1 MREEGKDLDSL
12 LILTKDNLK
21 TILNTPYVKNSR
33 VAAFYKKF
41 VTKPKTIAESGFLC
55 KGCKIA
61 FTKQNTDLETL
72 KVQNKKKSESM
83 KKLFSEKG
91 ESIKEKRKQTMLER
105 YGVEFIAQ
113 SEAGLEKIKNTKKQK
128 YGDDY
133 NKQIT
138 DKTRKTTLEKYGK
151 AFATQIDQFKEK
163 SRQTCLEKHGTE
175 YSFQSENNKSKS
187 KKTLLEKYGVENA
200 AQSNQAREKLSLAR

>member
-21 TILNTPYVKNSR
+21 NVLNTPYVKNSR
-33 VAAFYKKF
+33 VAAFCERCNKKF

-72 KVQNKKKSESM
+72 KVQNKKESESM

-91 ESIKEKRKQTMLER
+91 ESIKEKRKQTMLEIFR
-105 YGVEFIAQ
+105 VEFRDI
-113 SEAGLEKIKNTKKQK
+113 
-128 YGDDY
+128 
-133 NKQIT
+133 
-138 DKTRKTTLEKYGK
+138 
-151 AFATQIDQFKEK
+151 
-163 SRQTCLEKHGTE
+163 
-175 YSFQSENNKSKS
+175 
-187 KKTLLEKYGVENA
+187 
-200 AQSNQAREKLSLAR
+200 